1 MVRFRYNFY
10 LQSSKHAANYF
21 VKQHRE
27 IVAFSL
33 KHFLRLPQQ
42 KNMYND
48 SHKETRQALPINFG
62 SRRHQHFSHA
72 AS

>member
-10 LQSSKHAANYF
+10 LQSSKHAVNYF

-27 IVAFSL
+27 IVALSL

-42 KNMYND
+42 KNIYN
-48 SHKETRQALPINFG
+48 NFLDCTQG
-62 SRRHQHFSHA
+62 LQNARLI
-72 AS
+72 

>member
-27 IVAFSL
+27 SVAFSL

-48 SHKETRQALPINFG
+48 FLDCTQGVQNARLI
-62 SRRHQHFSHA
+62 
-72 AS
+72 